1 MTQRLVVLAVGI
13 FLFSGQ
19 AVAQETDPFNA
30 PIISDE
36 MTVDPEQNQQWRM
49 GQSKYPA
56 KPKNMWEL
64 GINAGHAFIS
74 GDVESVG
81 PSGFGVGLSIRKAIN
96 YVLSVRVGAQYTT
109 SKGADSRPTSY
120 ETFQSE
126 RTFGQNGGQAT
137 FGAYEG
143 SVIHRN
149 YKTSTISGNLEAIV
163 NVGNILFHQ
172 ARNKWNGY
180 VGFGIGLN
188 APDVNVNLFDGET
201 AYNFESVTAG
211 LDLSKL
217 SDRKDARSNLKDLL
231 DDDYETE
238 AGVENTIAKFSDDRK
253 VLYHFVF
260 SLGVS
265 RKLSERL
272 NLGLEHQ
279 IMWVDSD
286 LWDGYDRQS
295 NVDESTSNDLGH
307 YTSVRLG
314 INLGS
319 FEKATEPLYWLN
331 PLDAPYSD
339 VAELK
344 QRPKF
349 DLTDSDGDGVIDMV
363 DAEKST
369 PAGSPVDTR
378 GVTMDSDGDGIADY
392 KDKERYSPPG
402 YTTNSDGVAEVPSYL
417 TEEEVVDLINSRPT
431 SKADWFLPMI
441 HFDLDK
447 YFVRPEFYGQL
458 HHVATVMKTHP
469 NLKVVAQG
477 YADNRNPDE
486 YNKVLSY
493 NRANEAVNFLV
504 SRYGLPRDR
513 FVLKYSG
520 ELEVLVPDLP
530 DHHTT
535 TRNEEMQH
543 YMNRRVEFS
552 VAGAGDQDMAKPT
565 GPDAGEKTP
574 ESSRAGSKY
583 SGNRNSGY

>member
-1 MTQRLVVLAVGI
+1 MVFAMGVFLV
-13 FLFSGQ
+13 SGST
-19 AVAQETDPFNA
+19 VAQENDPFNA

-36 MTVDPEQNQQWRM
+36 MTNDAEQNQQWRM

-56 KPKNMWEL
+56 KPKHMWEL

-74 GDVESVG
+74 GDVESAA
-81 PSGFGVGLSIRKAIN
+81 PSGFGVGLSLRKALN
-96 YVLSVRVGAQYTT
+96 YVLSVRVGGQYTT
-109 SKGADSRPTSY
+109 SKGADARGTSY
-120 ETFQSE
+120 QTFTAE
-126 RTFGQNGGQAT
+126 RTFQQNGGAAE

-143 SVIHRN
+143 GVIHRN
-149 YKTSTISGNLEAIV
+149 YKASTISGNLELIV

-180 VGFGIGLN
+180 VAFGVGVHK
-188 APDVNVNLFDGET
+188 PDVNLNLFDGE
-201 AYNFESVTAG
+201 ARYDFESVTAG
-211 LDLSKL
+211 LDMTKV
-217 SDRKDARSNLKDLL
+217 SDRKEARQNLKDLL
-231 DDDYETE
+231 DDDYETP
-238 AGVENTIAKFSDDRK
+238 AGVENTVAKLGDDK
-253 VLYHFVF
+253 SILYHIVT
-260 SLGVS
+260 SLGFS
-265 RKLSERL
+265 RKLSQRI

-279 IMWVDSD
+279 LMWADTD
-286 LWDGYDRQS
+286 LWDGFENRS
-295 NVDESTSNDLGH
+295 AVDETTNNDLGH
-307 YTSVRLG
+307 YTSLRLG

-331 PLDAPYSD
+331 PLDAPFSD
-339 VAELK
+339 IAELK

-349 DLTDSDGDGVIDMV
+349 DLTDSDGDGVIDMI
-363 DAEKST
+363 DAEKNS

-378 GVTMDSDGDGIADY
+378 GVTLDSDGDGIPDY

-402 YTTNSDGVAEVPSYL
+402 YTTDSDGVAQVPIYL
-417 TEEEVVDLINSRPT
+417 TEEEVVDLISSRPD
-431 SKADWFLPMI
+431 SKVDWFLPMI

-447 YFVRPEFYGQL
+447 YFIRPEFYGQL

-477 YADNRNPDE
+477 YADNRNPDD
-486 YNKVLSY
+486 YNRVLSY
-493 NRANEAVNFLV
+493 NRANETVNYLV
-504 SRYGLPRDR
+504 SRYGIPRDR
-513 FVLKYSG
+513 FVLQYSG
-520 ELEVLVPDLP
+520 ESEALVEDLP

-543 YMNRRVEFS
+543 YMNRRVEFR
-552 VAGAGDQDMAKPT
+552 VAGADDQEMARPE